1 MVIGNVLRE
10 VKAHIN
16 WATMICIYGL
26 NRSGLGV
33 HSQRIASDGDLLA

>member
-16 WATMICIYGL
+16 WATMIYTRGL
-26 NRSGLGV
+26 NRGGLGV
-33 HSQRIASDGDLLA
+33 YSPRIACDGDLLA